1 MTEKSFWSR
10 LFDFSFSSF
19 VTLKII
25 PVLYG
30 LWIVIGAIGA
40 LSMLTGGMGMV
51 HLGYGWSG
59 GAFFLLALIWAVVF
73 FFLWVIG
80 GRVWMETI
88 IVLFRIAENTSALVR
103 TGRGGQPESS
113 EGAKDTLV

>member
-30 LWIVIGAIGA
+30 LWIAIGVIVA
-40 LSMLTGGMGMV
+40 LGMLTGGVGIMRF
-51 HLGYGWSG
+51 GYGWSG
-59 GAFFLLALIWAVVF
+59 SSFFLSLIWAVVF

-103 TGRGGQPESS
+103 ASRGGQPESS
-113 EGAKDTLV
+113 EGVKDTLL

>member
-19 VTLKII
+19 ITLKII
-25 PVLYG
+25 PVQYG
-30 LWIVIGAIGA
+30 LWIAIGAIGA
-40 LSMLTGGMGMV
+40 LGMLATGGMRTMQFSWW
-51 HLGYGWSG
+51 LGN
-59 GAFFLLALIWAVVF
+59 FLFSLIWAVVF

-88 IVLFRIAENTSALVR
+88 IVFFRIAENTSALVR
-103 TGRGGQPESS
+103 AGRGGQPESS
-113 EGAKDTLV
+113 EGAKDTLG

>member
-10 LFDFSFSSF
+10 LFDFSFSTF
-19 VTLKII
+19 VTLKIV

-30 LWIVIGAIGA
+30 LWIAIGAIGA
-40 LSMLTGGMGMV
+40 LGMLIGMGAMPF
-51 HLGYGWSG
+51 GYNSAGV
-59 GAFFLLALIWAVVF
+59 FLLALIWAVVF

-103 TGRGGQPESS
+103 AGRGGQPESS

>member
-19 VTLKII
+19 ITLKII

-30 LWIVIGAIGA
+30 LWIAIGAIGA
-40 LSMLTGGMGMV
+40 LGMLATGGMRRMQFSWW
-51 HLGYGWSG
+51 LGN
-59 GAFFLLALIWAVVF
+59 FLFSLIWAVVF

-103 TGRGGQPESS
+103 AGRGGQPESS
-113 EGAKDTLV
+113 EGAKDTLG

>member
-19 VTLKII
+19 ITLKII

-30 LWIVIGAIGA
+30 LWIAIGVVEA
-40 LSMLTGGMGMV
+40 VAILTAGGLRSLV
-51 HLGYGWSG
+51 RFGWSG
-59 GAFFLLALIWAVVF
+59 GSVFLSLIWAVVF

-88 IVLFRIAENTSALVR
+88 IVLFRIAENTSILVR
-103 TGRGGQPESS
+103 TGRGERS
-113 EGAKDTLV
+113 EGDPETRKVD

>member
-19 VTLKII
+19 ITLKII

-30 LWIVIGAIGA
+30 LWIAIGAIGA
-40 LSMLTGGMGMV
+40 LGMLATGGMM
-51 HLGYGWSG
+51 HFGWWAG
-59 GAFFLLALIWAVVF
+59 RTFFSLIWAVVF

-88 IVLFRIAENTSALVR
+88 IVLFRIAENTSILVR
-103 TGRGGQPESS
+103 TNRGEQF
-113 EGAKDTLV
+113 EGGPDTKDS